1 MAPLDSAERQVA
13 AQGAAAGAAPSRMR
27 PVLLAFKGHPGSGKS
42 ALSDA
47 LGRALGWPV
56 VDKDDIKD
64 VLDGRSPDAGGL
76 AYEVMFRVVQR
87 QLWLGLSVICDSPL
101 AFEQA
106 YHLARNMAISAGA
119 ALLVVETR
127 CDDPI
132 VWRQRIEQ
140 RSALGLPAHHQTTW
154 EGLESY
160 VAEAEPR
167 VRYPIP
173 TPHLIVDTTRP
184 LPAVLDDTIDWIAE
198 QRHK

>member
-1 MAPLDSAERQVA
+1 MPAPAERRVA
-13 AQGAAAGAAPSRMR
+13 AQGAAADAVPSRLR
-27 PVLLAFKGHPGSGKS
+27 PGLLAFKGHPGSGKS
-42 ALSDA
+42 ALSHA

-76 AYEVMFRVVQR
+76 AYEVSFGVVRR
-87 QLWLGLSVICDSPL
+87 QLSLGLSVICDSPL

-106 YHLARNMAISAGA
+106 YQVARHMASSADA

-127 CDDPI
+127 CDDPT

-140 RSALGLPAHHQTTW
+140 RRAFGLPAHHQTTW
-154 EGLESY
+154 EGLQSY
-160 VAEAEPR
+160 LAEAEPR

-173 TPHLIVDTTRP
+173 TPCLIVDTTRP
-184 LPAVLDDTIDWIAE
+184 LPAVLEEIIDWIAE
-198 QRHK
+198 QRHM